1 MCRGHIGGALCV
13 PLPLFCPSEAQ
24 GKLRLGRTHGAHLSA
39 EGELPEGQERL
50 AWATPPI
57 KELAIRP
64 GGRQTIPLISTKTT

>member
-1 MCRGHIGGALCV
+1 VAIWR
-13 PLPLFCPSEAQ
+13 
-24 GKLRLGRTHGAHLSA
+24 RLGRTYGAHLPA

-64 GGRQTIPLISTKTT
+64 GGRRSRNHQNHLISFEIEWFFFLYIPAVTENL